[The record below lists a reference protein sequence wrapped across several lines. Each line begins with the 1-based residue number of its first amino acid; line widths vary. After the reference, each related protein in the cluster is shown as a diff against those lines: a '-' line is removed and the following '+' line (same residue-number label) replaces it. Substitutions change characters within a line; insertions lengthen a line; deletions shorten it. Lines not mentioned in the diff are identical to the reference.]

1 MSPGIFA
8 DRFWKNAGN
17 TRPVIVMNFIR
28 VALLCSCLCGAP
40 AVFAQSEF
48 LGVSRIVAI
57 GDVHG
62 DYDSFVEVLREAELI
77 NRRRNWIAG
86 DTHLV
91 QVGDLPDRGPDTD
104 RVIELLRKLEKQA
117 ADAGGRVHAL
127 IGNHEAMNM
136 LGDLRYVHPGEYSAF
151 RSGQSRQYRNRYYE
165 QTVLS
170 RQANDPDFEPDS
182 AFRKSFEEQFPL
194 GYVEHRFAWAPEGE
208 IGSWVL
214 SHNAAIKIDRYLF
227 LHGGLSPALLG
238 SSLEDINSQIR
249 DELAG
254 KHAGEIMLAE
264 AQDGPLWYRGL
275 AQNPETEEAA
285 HVDAVLEFYEV
296 DHIILGH
303 TPGTGV
309 ILPRFDGKVLIVDT
323 GMSSYYGSHGASL
336 LIENDQLTALQQGER
351 VRIPEGR
358 SPLEYL
364 QRLSDLKPDAP
375 AALGRLIDD
384 LAKSN

>member
-1 MSPGIFA
+1 
-8 DRFWKNAGN
+8 
-17 TRPVIVMNFIR
+17 
-28 VALLCSCLCGAP
+28 
-40 AVFAQSEF
+40 
-48 LGVSRIVAI
+48 
-57 GDVHG
+57 
-62 DYDSFVEVLREAELI
+62 
-77 NRRRNWIAG
+77 
-86 DTHLV
+86 
-91 QVGDLPDRGPDTD
+91 
-104 RVIELLRKLEKQA
+104 
-117 ADAGGRVHAL
+117 
-127 IGNHEAMNM
+127 M
-136 LGDLRYVHPGEYSAF
+136 LS
-151 RSGQSRQYRNRYYE
+151 
-165 QTVLS
+165 
-170 RQANDPDFEPDS
+170 
-182 AFRKSFEEQFPL
+182 
-194 GYVEHRFAWAPEGE
+194 
-208 IGSWVL
+208 
-214 SHNAAIKIDRYLF
+214 
-227 LHGGLSPALLG
+227 
-238 SSLEDINSQIR
+238 
-249 DELAG
+249 
-254 KHAGEIMLAE
+254 E

-323 GMSSYYGSHGASL
+323 GMSSYLCSHGASL